1 MAQDQLHMFLQ
12 EKKQRATPTNIDWS
26 AKRDAW
32 IKAVNDLYR
41 TIEDEYLKDAKA
53 DVEITREDNE
63 VREFHIGVYQIPE
76 LILRVGDEEVV
87 FSPQGANIVGAQ
99 GRIDV
104 QGERGVATIVWEGE
118 NRWSIVV
125 SRTPTTQLVKLTA
138 DTLAELLKSIMRP

>member
-63 VREFHIGVYQIPE
+63 VREFHIGVYHIPE
-76 LILRVGDEEVV
+76 LVLRVGDEEVV
-87 FSPQGANIVGAQ
+87 FSPQGANILGAQ

-104 QGERGVATIVWEGE
+104 QGERGVATIVWQGE
-118 NRWSIVV
+118 DRWGIVM
-125 SRTPTTQLVKLTA
+125 SRTPAIRRVELTA
-138 DTLAELLKSIMRP
+138 DTLAGILKGVMRP